1 MKRFERQGFTLVE
14 LLVVMS
20 IIAILA
26 AMLMPAVN
34 AVRETARRT
43 QCTNQIRN
51 VGIALMQHDA
61 AKGELPGWAVS
72 QNPDY
77 SEVNGG
83 NAVGWVFPTLP
94 FMERNDIY
102 NRYNANAG
110 GNRGKHPNQTI
121 KVLLCPNDPSQ
132 TGIQMTYAVNCG
144 MRNTAE
150 DNGERYGANRNAVPE
165 ETHSDSYMKERPQSS
180 LFHNRYLVPNNTSAN
195 GNFWQGRNSMSL
207 SMVSADDGTATTIMA
222 GENLD
227 ANNWSRPGGD
237 ADAQVQVYESDVC
250 ICFFADSTNGPPE
263 DFNLN
268 TFTMR
273 INGLQGGNSVAPRPK
288 SRHPGGVNVVFCDQH
303 TKFLPDE
310 IDWFT
315 YSALYTPA
323 GNRINRNNAGP
334 RDWDGTNQ
342 PTAGR
347 VIGAKYVNTLVDEDR
362 IR

>member
-1 MKRFERQGFTLVE
+1 MKRNSRVGFTLVE

-61 AKGELPGWAVS
+61 AKATLPGWAVS
-72 QNPDY
+72 QDPDY
-77 SEVNGG
+77 NTVDGG
-83 NAVGWVFPTLP
+83 SPIGWVFPTLP

-110 GNRGKHPNQTI
+110 GARGKLPGQTI
-121 KVLLCPNDPSQ
+121 KVLLCPNDPAQ
-132 TGIQMTYAVNCG
+132 TGREMTYAVNCG
-144 MRNTAE
+144 MRNMQD
-150 DNGERYGANRNAVPE
+150 DNGQRVERADQNGAE
-165 ETHSDSYMKERPQSS
+165 SYWRERPSSS
-180 LFHNRYLVPNNTSAN
+180 LFHNAYLIVNPYNNKTI
-195 GNFWQGRNSMSL
+195 FWQGRRRMSL

-222 GENLD
+222 AENLD
-227 ANNWSRPGGD
+227 AGFWSRPGGTD
-237 ADAQVQVYESDVC
+237 PTVVEGDVC
-250 ICFFADSTNGPPE
+250 VCFYSDAEGSAPAE
-263 DFNLN
+263 FNET

-273 INGLQGGNSVAPRPK
+273 INGRQGGRGRAARPR
-288 SRHPGGVNVVFCDQH
+288 SRHPGGANVVFCDQH
-303 TKFLPDE
+303 TKFIPDE

-315 YSALYTPA
+315 YNALFSPA
-323 GNRINRNNAGP
+323 GARTPKFGGP
-334 RDWDGTNQ
+334 RDFSDPQNVQ
-342 PTAGR
+342 KGR
-347 VIGAKYVNTLVDEDR
+347 EMHGKYRGGTLVDEDR

>member
-1 MKRFERQGFTLVE
+1 MKKSIRSGFTLVE

-61 AKGELPGWAVS
+61 AKGTLPGWAVS

-77 SEVNGG
+77 NTVEGG
-83 NAVGWVFPTLP
+83 NAIGWVFPTLP

-110 GNRGKHPNQTI
+110 GNRGKLPGQTI

-132 TGIQMTYAVNCG
+132 NGRETTYAVNCG
-144 MRNTAE
+144 QRNT
-150 DNGERYGANRNAVPE
+150 DTDDGVRYGTTPPE
-165 ETHSDSYMKERPQSS
+165 TTSSHAYMKEVTAAS
-180 LFHNRYLVPNNTSAN
+180 LFHNNYLMVNPGSNKTF
-195 GNFWQGRNSMSL
+195 FWQGRNQMSL
-207 SMVSADDGTATTIMA
+207 AMVSADDGTATTIMV

-227 ANNWSRPGGD
+227 ARFWSRPGPNE
-237 ADAQVQVYESDVC
+237 ADANVEVHESEVC
-250 ICFFADSTNGPPE
+250 ICFFTDENNEPPAN
-263 DFNLN
+263 FNET

-273 INGLQGGNSVAPRPK
+273 INGLQGGAGRAGRPK

-315 YSALYTPA
+315 YSALYSPA
-323 GNRINRNNAGP
+323 GTRIPTTNAGP
-334 RDWDGTNQ
+334 RDYTDPQNV
-342 PTAGR
+342 AKGR
-347 VIGAKYVNTLVDEDR
+347 TIGGKYKNTLVDEDR